1 MIDDKLKSSNSAVLQ
16 NDRVLWCEV
25 SLWYEI
31 VRGDGLLFMML
42 ILAFELRFYEDSVYG
57 VKNAV
62 RDAVKGIS
70 VRVIV
75 EVGGRIDVDVFD

>member
-1 MIDDKLKSSNSAVLQ
+1 
-16 NDRVLWCEV
+16 
-25 SLWYEI
+25 
-31 VRGDGLLFMML
+31 MML